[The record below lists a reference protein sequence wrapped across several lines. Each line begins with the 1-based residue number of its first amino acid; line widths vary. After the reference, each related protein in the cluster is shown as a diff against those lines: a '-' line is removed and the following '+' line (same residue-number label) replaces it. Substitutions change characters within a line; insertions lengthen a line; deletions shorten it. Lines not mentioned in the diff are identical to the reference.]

1 MPEPVPAAGSG
12 PGPHPPS
19 EPGPLPPGRDRDALV
34 AETAR
39 VLDRAGLPDGA
50 VVLVACSGG
59 PDSTALASLT
69 AAARPDLRLVLAY
82 VAHGLRDPALDV
94 AEAALVARLAERLSA
109 ASVVLPVTV
118 VRTGGGP
125 EEDARTARHAALA
138 AEATARGAAAVLHGH
153 HAEDQAA
160 TLLLRLAR
168 GTAPDGLGGMAP
180 VAPGGDGPPRVRP
193 LLRLRRADLAR
204 HCADEGLA
212 VAADPANLDRDLR
225 RVRVEE
231 EVLPALDR
239 VGPDPVGA
247 LGRLAAL
254 AREDAAALGAVA
266 ERAAA
271 ALPVRRAGLAVALP
285 SAALRALEPALG
297 RRVVHAELARLGGAS
312 GAGPAT
318 ARTVARVLAA
328 ADGARMTLPG
338 PLLLEVGGGWHVL
351 LPVLRDP
358 STRAER
364 ELAVPGAVAWP
375 AAGLRLVAEHAGS
388 ADAAGEV
395 PAVAAPGLEPSRLAV
410 RLATAGPFRVRAR
423 RPGDRLRTPGGT
435 RRLGDVLADA
445 GVPAALRDLLP
456 VVVAADDPA
465 APLWV
470 PGVVVAEPVRAG
482 ASDAAVLL
490 RAAPDD

>member
-1 MPEPVPAAGSG
+1 MPVPD
-12 PGPHPPS
+12 PGPHPPQD
-19 EPGPLPPGRDRDALV
+19 PGPLPSGRDRAQLV

-39 VLDRAGLPDGA
+39 ALAGADLPPGA

-59 PDSTALASLT
+59 PDSTALAALT
-69 AAARPDLRLVLAY
+69 AAARPDLALVLAY

-94 AEAALVARLAERLSA
+94 AEAALVARLAERLGGETA
-109 ASVVLPVTV
+109 VLPVTV
-118 VRTGGGP
+118 ARTGGGP
-125 EEDARTARHAALA
+125 EEDARVVRHAALA
-138 AEATARGAAAVLHGH
+138 AEALRRGAVAVLHGH

-180 VAPGGDGPPRVRP
+180 VAAGGDGPPRVRP
-193 LLRLRRADLAR
+193 LLRLRRADLVR
-204 HCADEGLA
+204 HCAEEGLA

-231 EVLPALDR
+231 EVLPALGR
-239 VGPDPVGA
+239 VGPDPVAA

-254 AREDAAALGAVA
+254 AREDATVLRDAAAA
-266 ERAAA
+266 AAA
-271 ALPVRRAGLAVALP
+271 ALPVRRTGPAVALP
-285 SAALRALEPALG
+285 SAALRALPPALG
-297 RRVVHAELARLGGAS
+297 RRVVHAELARLGAAT

-318 ARTVARVLAA
+318 ARTVARVLDA

-351 LPVLRDP
+351 LPVHGDA
-358 STRAER
+358 STVADR

-375 AAGLRLVAEHAGS
+375 AAGLRLVAERAGPS
-388 ADAAGEV
+388 DAAGDAPAV
-395 PAVAAPGLEPSRLAV
+395 PAIAGPGLEPSRLAV
-410 RLATAGPFRVRAR
+410 RLAAPGPFRVRAR

-435 RRLGDVLADA
+435 RRLGDELADA

-482 ASDAAVLL
+482 AADAAVLL
-490 RAAPDD
+490 RAVPDD